1 MPQIERTSLVPYSCK
16 QMFDL
21 VNDIPA
27 YPEFVPGCSG
37 ARVLNE
43 AQAQIDAELQI
54 SKAGIQQRFATRNSL
69 HEPHRIDLQLLSGP
83 FKALQGAWHFE
94 PLDGDT
100 ACKVVLRLDFEFSSK
115 MLQFAFGKV
124 FNEVNKRMVD
134 AFAKRARVVYG

>member
-37 ARVLNE
+37 ARILD
-43 AQAQIDAELQI
+43 QAEQRIDAELQI
-54 SKAGIQQRFATRNSL
+54 SKAGIQQRFATRNQL

-83 FKALQGAWHFE
+83 FKSLQGAWHFE
-94 PLDGDT
+94 ALDDSS
-100 ACKVVLRLDFEFSSK
+100 CKVILRLDFEFSSR

-124 FNEVNKRMVD
+124 FDEVNKRMVD
-134 AFAKRARVVYG
+134 SFAKRARVVYG

>member
-1 MPQIERTSLVPYSCK
+1 MPQIERTSLVPYSCQ

-37 ARVLNE
+37 ARILD
-43 AQAQIDAELQI
+43 QAEQRIDAELQI
-54 SKAGIQQRFATRNSL
+54 SKAGIQQRFATRNQL

-83 FKALQGAWHFE
+83 FKSLQGAWHFE
-94 PLDGDT
+94 ALDDSS
-100 ACKVVLRLDFEFSSK
+100 CKVILRLDFEFSSR

-124 FNEVNKRMVD
+124 FDEVNRRMVD
-134 AFAKRARVVYG
+134 SFAKRARVVYG

>member
-37 ARVLNE
+37 ARILDQA
-43 AQAQIDAELQI
+43 AQRIDAELQI
-54 SKAGIQQRFATRNSL
+54 SKAGIQQRFATRNQL
-69 HEPHRIDLQLLSGP
+69 HEPHRIDLELLSGP
-83 FKALQGAWHFE
+83 FKSLQGAWHFE
-94 PLDGDT
+94 ALDDNS
-100 ACKVVLRLDFEFSSK
+100 CKVILRLDFEFSSR

-124 FNEVNKRMVD
+124 FNEVNRRMVD
-134 AFAKRARVVYG
+134 SFAKRARVVYG

>member
-37 ARVLNE
+37 ARILD
-43 AQAQIDAELQI
+43 QAEQRIDAELQI
-54 SKAGIQQRFATRNSL
+54 SKAGIQQRFATRNQL

-83 FKALQGAWHFE
+83 FKSLQGAWHFE
-94 PLDGDT
+94 ALDDN
-100 ACKVVLRLDFEFSSK
+100 ACKVILRLEFEFSSR

-124 FNEVNKRMVD
+124 FDEVNRRMVD
-134 AFAKRARVVYG
+134 SFAKRARVVYG

>member
-37 ARVLNE
+37 ARILD
-43 AQAQIDAELQI
+43 QAEQRIDAELQI
-54 SKAGIQQRFATRNSL
+54 SKAGIQQRFATRNQL

-83 FKALQGAWHFE
+83 FKSLQGAWHFE
-94 PLDGDT
+94 ALDESS
-100 ACKVVLRLDFEFSSK
+100 CKVILRLDFEFSSR

-124 FNEVNKRMVD
+124 FDEVNKRMVD
-134 AFAKRARVVYG
+134 SFAKRARVVYG

>member
-1 MPQIERTSLVPYSCK
+1 MPQIERTSLVSYSCK

-37 ARVLNE
+37 ARIL
-43 AQAQIDAELQI
+43 AQQGDRIDAELQI
-54 SKAGIQQRFATRNSL
+54 RKAGIEQSFATRNQL

-83 FKALQGAWHFE
+83 FKRLQGGWHFE
-94 PLDGDT
+94 ALDDN
-100 ACKVVLRLDFEFSSK
+100 ACKIIFRLEFEFSSR

-124 FNEVNKRMVD
+124 FNEVNRRMVE
-134 AFAKRARVVYG
+134 AFAKRAKVVYG